1 MKLSTSALV
10 IATTALLA
18 LSGCAAAAPEP
29 TPTAAAENPYGGFPV
44 DPPADTEIVL
54 TIVGAQTVEL
64 TYAEVKELAD
74 VELTI
79 DEPFVNLTQNFTGIA
94 LSDLFE
100 LAGIEP
106 GDRVDTVALN
116 DYHFADDASAFID
129 ADGVLA
135 VLRDGGPIPMD
146 QGGPL
151 RIIFGADSSYVDV
164 LDAWN
169 WSIRSLEV
177 IAE

>member
-18 LSGCAAAAPEP
+18 LTGCAAAAPEP
-29 TPTAAAENPYGGFPV
+29 TTTAAEENPYGGFPV

-54 TIVGAQTVEL
+54 TVVGEQTIEL

-79 DEPFVNLTQNFTGIA
+79 DEPFVNLTQTFSGIA

-100 LAGIEP
+100 LAGIQPE
-106 GDRVDTVALN
+106 DRVDTVALN

-135 VLRDGGPIPMD
+135 VLRDGEPIPMD